1 MKIALLLY
9 GQPRFFQYTYKYIL
23 QEYTIKNCETHIFAH
38 FWKDIGYGPNDDEQ
52 KKYYH
57 IDSIQNYLEKI
68 NTKKYLIEDYTD
80 LDKALIYIK
89 EQINKDHNRYKIGQ
103 HLSMEKCFN
112 LIEQYQSEH
121 NIKYD
126 IVIKVRTDIF
136 YSNSKF
142 YNTKIE
148 YENVKYNNYIA
159 PFKHFLPGT
168 KNIIVPEFQVF
179 KIPEELLNNEYYHK
193 QIQEI
198 SQSAKLKFGKPIKE
212 HEQSF
217 PLKEKKI
224 LEKFDRVL
232 DLLIKIKPTE
242 IYKHKHVWV
251 AIGTDI
257 YSIADFKSAKII
269 YNNWVQKYINLYK
282 EYDHIDV
289 YKHLLRRV
297 HSAFNF
303 LLLKEKV
310 NIHGTLCTERYRR
323 LVYSK
328 SCKEKFVLNPKK
340 RAIIIDDFNQLND
353 EYIFNFK
360 TLPSK
365 K

>member
-23 QEYTIKNCETHIFAH
+23 EEYTIKNCETHIFAH
-38 FWKDIGYGPNDDEQ
+38 FWKDIGFGPSDD
-52 KKYYH
+52 KTDTYYN
-57 IDSIQNYLEKI
+57 IDNLEELLNNI
-68 NTKKYLIEDYTD
+68 NTKKYLIEDYTN
-80 LDKALIYIK
+80 LDKTLIYIK

-136 YSNSKF
+136 YNNSKF

-168 KNIIVPEFQVF
+168 KNIIVPGFQVF
-179 KIPEELLNNEYYHK
+179 KIPEELLNNEHYHK
-193 QIQEI
+193 QLETV
-198 SQSAKLKFGKPIKE
+198 KTGGFDKVLK
-212 HEQSF
+212 
-217 PLKEKKI
+217 
-224 LEKFDRVL
+224 
-232 DLLIKIKPTE
+232 LLIRIIGSPHHCEIPNSVLNYQEQRKVTKYIHLNNE
-242 IYKHKHVWV
+242 IYKHNRVWV

-257 YSIADFKSAKII
+257 YSVADFESAKII
-269 YNNWVQKYINLYK
+269 YDNWVQKYIDIYK
-282 EYDHIDV
+282 EYHNVDI
-289 YKHLLRRV
+289 YKYLLRRV

-303 LLLKEKV
+303 FLLKEKV
-310 NIHGTLCTERYRR
+310 NIHGTLPTNRYKR

-340 RAIIIDDFNQLND
+340 RAIVINNFNQLND

-360 TLPSK
+360 
-365 K
+365 